1 VVHYV
6 CVILLIVL
14 IWQEHWLHHNQL
26 ATINEISHDFC
37 SVSVSGMDFESL
49 LVGRPFGGCSI
60 LYRN

>member
-1 VVHYV
+1 MVHYV

-14 IWQEHWLHHNQL
+14 IWFYSRALVASGYYL
-26 ATINEISHDFC
+26 